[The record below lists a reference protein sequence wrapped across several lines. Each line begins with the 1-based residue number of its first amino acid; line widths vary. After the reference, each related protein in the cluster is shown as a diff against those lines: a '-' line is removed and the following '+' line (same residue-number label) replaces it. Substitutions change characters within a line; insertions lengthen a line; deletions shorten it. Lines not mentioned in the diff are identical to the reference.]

1 MVETEGLKNENGG
14 SFTVVVF
21 GGYGDLRNVKR
32 KEGVSLR

>member
-1 MVETEGLKNENGG
+1 MVSGGVWDGG
-14 SFTVVVF
+14 SFAVVVF